1 MFITFEGGEGTG
13 KTTLIEIVR
22 KSLSERGYDV
32 ILTREPGGSGSE
44 FSESIRSLV
53 LDPKYKHVNPYSEA
67 LLYAASRAQH
77 LDEVILP
84 ALKKQTIV
92 LCDRYIDSSI
102 AYQAYARKLGI
113 DFVLNINQYAMD
125 KLPNLTFYIDLDPK
139 IGLSRIKGRLKN
151 DRLDQEKLSFHE
163 EVRRGYLELSKKYEN
178 RIMTIDGKK
187 SIAEIA
193 VLMIEE
199 INKRLWEIYKH
210 LLMLKSKIDC
220 HIYT

>member
-22 KSLSERGYDV
+22 KSLTDRGYDV
-32 ILTREPGGSGSE
+32 VLTREPGGSGSE

-53 LDPKYKHVNPYSEA
+53 LDPKYKSVNPYSEA

-77 LDEVILP
+77 LDEVIVP
-84 ALKKQTIV
+84 ALKAKKIV
-92 LCDRYIDSSI
+92 LCDRYLDSSI
-102 AYQAYARKLGI
+102 AYQAYARKLGL
-113 DFVLNINQYAMD
+113 DFVLNINDYALD

-163 EVRRGYLELSKKYEN
+163 KVRDGYLEVAKLYPD
-178 RIMTIDGKK
+178 RILTIDGKK
-187 SIAEIA
+187 SIAELA

-199 INKRLWEIYKH
+199 INKRIWKTFKYF
-210 LLMLKSKIDC
+210 
-220 HIYT
+220 